1 MTKFSLLVA
10 GILGL
15 YSTATL
21 AGGPYQEFLVGDWH
35 AAAYTDDA
43 TGRFDNCSASGT
55 YKNGMSLAV
64 SINHR
69 YQWRIG
75 FINKDWRFRAGETV
89 PVELFFDGATR
100 TPVVA
105 KVADPDFLVIDMPK
119 QEKIIDRFRRAYTL
133 QAQIIGGTYTFEL
146 VRTSELLPA
155 LSQCVHDNL
164 LKVRPTTDPTAV
176 TPDAGAQNAGSPQTG
191 APGRAQASS
200 VHDLEAINLATNFV
214 LMGQFRNPRFLHQ
227 TELTTKERRMG
238 AVWTAEDAAGAVRIV
253 IPEPGIGGTDIAA
266 ALASSESASCKGKF
280 ASGRTRELRDDRI
293 VFRGFATCKEASEHT
308 VIQFYVVPRPDGGFV
323 TFTVASNDFT
333 SPDPD
338 TVDASIARYREA
350 ALTVVGKR

>member
-1 MTKFSLLVA
+1 
-10 GILGL
+10 
-15 YSTATL
+15 
-21 AGGPYQEFLVGDWH
+21 
-35 AAAYTDDA
+35 
-43 TGRFDNCSASGT
+43 
-55 YKNGMSLAV
+55 MSLAV
-64 SINHR
+64 SINHE

-75 FINKDWRFRAGETV
+75 FINKDWRFPAGETV
-89 PVELFFDGATR
+89 PVDLYFDGATR

-119 QEKIIDRFRRAYTL
+119 QEKIIDRFRRAYTM

-164 LKVRPTTDPTAV
+164 HKVRPTAV
-176 TPDAGAQNAGSPQTG
+176 TPDAGAQNTGSPQTG

-200 VHDLEAINLATNFV
+200 LHDLEAINLATNFV
-214 LMGQFRNPRFLHQ
+214 LRGQFRNPRFLHQ
-227 TELTTKERRMG
+227 TELTSRERGMG
-238 AVWTAEDAAGAVRIV
+238 AVWTAEGAAGAVRIV
-253 IPEPGIGGTDIAA
+253 VPEHGTDGSDIAA

-280 ASGRTRELRDDRI
+280 ASGRTSELRDDKI
-293 VFRGFATCKEASEHT
+293 VFRGFATCREASEHT

-338 TVDASIARYREA
+338 IVDASIARYREA